1 MRFYKNYVKTKA
13 DNKNRK
19 EKLHQMKCFYF
30 SKKCAK
36 LKERSLDGR

>member
-13 DNKNRK
+13 DNMNRK
-19 EKLHQMKCFYF
+19 EKLQQMFLLFQKNTG
-30 SKKCAK
+30 